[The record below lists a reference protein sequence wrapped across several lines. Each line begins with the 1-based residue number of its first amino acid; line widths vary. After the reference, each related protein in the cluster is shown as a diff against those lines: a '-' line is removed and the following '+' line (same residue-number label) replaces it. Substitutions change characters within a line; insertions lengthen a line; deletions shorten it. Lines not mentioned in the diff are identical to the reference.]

1 MRTFPNLV
9 ICEHCDSVYTRR
21 ILAPRETAYCNCC
34 GATLYRAGLLNVD
47 RRLALTVA
55 AAIVFAIANACPV
68 LRIGMQGLHSEA
80 TLWQAAA
87 ALAHGP
93 TAPIALPAA
102 LALIVAPGLQIC
114 LLGWIL
120 VHARARRPAPGAA
133 SALRMLAAL
142 RPWSMVEVG
151 LLALL
156 VAVVKLAGFVDVAPG
171 PGIWATAALVALL
184 PLVAAHDAGRL
195 WDVAGRA
202 MPAREERA

>member
-9 ICEHCDSVYTRR
+9 ICEHCDSVYTRHTP
-21 ILAPRETAYCNCC
+21 APRASAYCSRC
-34 GATLYRAGLLNVD
+34 GAFLYRASRLD
-47 RRLALTVA
+47 IDHRLALTVA
-55 AAIVFAIANACPV
+55 AAIACAIANACPV

-93 TAPIALPAA
+93 TAPIAVPAA
-102 LALIVAPGLQIC
+102 LALVVAPMLQIA

-120 VHARARRPAPGAA
+120 VHARAERRAPGGRH
-133 SALRMLAAL
+133 ALRLLATL

-156 VAVVKLAGFVDVAPG
+156 VAVAKLAGFVDVAPG
-171 PGIWATAALVALL
+171 PGIWATATLVALL
-184 PLVAAHDAGRL
+184 PLIAPHDAAQL
-195 WDVAGRA
+195 WEHA
-202 MPAREERA
+202 